1 MKTLSSYLEMGGGLD
16 GEEGIG
22 RKDGGGGGGGV
33 HANQT
38 QLNLRIWGMSVH
50 GEGRGD
56 KQLCL
61 FHLAGIRGSVPP
73 SPSPPASSDVNQLFA
88 GSARIKDNPLGG
100 GVEAGVGGGILRS
113 CLQRLAAIRSA
124 KSRAVRPMCLDLV
137 ISARDP

>member
-1 MKTLSSYLEMGGGLD
+1 MKTLSSYLEMDGGLD

-38 QLNLRIWGMSVH
+38 PLNLHIWGMSVH

-100 GVEAGVGGGILRS
+100 GVEAGVGGGAFYAHAS
-113 CLQRLAAIRSA
+113 SGSPRSA
-124 KSRAVRPMCLDLV
+124 RQSLGPFAQCVW
-137 ISARDP
+137 IS

>member
-1 MKTLSSYLEMGGGLD
+1 MVAVVV
-16 GEEGIG
+16 
-22 RKDGGGGGGGV
+22 GGV

-61 FHLAGIRGSVPP
+61 FHLAGIRDSVPP

-100 GVEAGVGGGILRS
+100 GVEAGVGGGLPTFMPP
-113 CLQRLAAIRSA
+113 AAR
-124 KSRAVRPMCLDLV
+124 
-137 ISARDP
+137 RDPLGKVSDRSPNVSGSRDLGP